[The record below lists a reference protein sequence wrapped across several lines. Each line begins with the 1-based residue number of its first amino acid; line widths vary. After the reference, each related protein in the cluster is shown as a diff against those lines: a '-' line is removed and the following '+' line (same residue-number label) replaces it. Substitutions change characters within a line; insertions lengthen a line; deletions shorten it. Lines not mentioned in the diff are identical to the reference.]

1 MTTVP
6 RQVSEPTSED
16 LLRAADVVADHL
28 LPTPLIASPLL
39 GDRVLLKLETFQP
52 TGSFKVRGGL
62 SAVANMLATAPV
74 GRVVTASAGNH
85 GLGVA
90 YAARALGLPATI
102 VLPENASSAKRSALE
117 RFGEGV
123 DVVVHGQ
130 TYDESEAYAMT
141 LATEGARFVSAYND
155 PHVIAGQATI
165 TLELFDQATDLRAI
179 VVPVGGGGLLA
190 GIALAASQRPGICV
204 YGVETSA
211 SPAVSASVAAGH
223 VVEIDEEPTIAD
235 GLAGNVELGSVTI
248 PLIARLVRQL
258 VRADEALIRDAVRFL
273 ASEHGLVVEPSG
285 AIGVAAVLGGLV
297 EPGDG
302 QTVIVITGRNVS
314 RSLLAEILSG
324 ES

>member
-1 MTTVP
+1 MTTEP
-6 RQVSEPTSED
+6 RQVSEPTKQD
-16 LLRAADVVADHL
+16 LLRAAEVVADHL
-28 LPTPLIASPLL
+28 SPTPLIASPLL

-62 SAVANMLATAPV
+62 AAVANMLDTDPI

-90 YAARALGLPATI
+90 YAARALGVPATI

-117 RFGEGV
+117 RFGGGV

-130 TYDESEAYAMT
+130 TYDESEAYAMS

-165 TLELFDQATDLRAI
+165 TLELFEQAADLRAI

-190 GIALAASQRPGICV
+190 GIALAASQRPGIDV
-204 YGVETSA
+204 YGVEADA
-211 SPAVSASVAAGH
+211 SPAVSVSVAAGH
-223 VVEIDEEPTIAD
+223 VVEIEEEPTIAD

-248 PLIARLVRQL
+248 PLIAAPRSSTRTCRRGKYQ
-258 VRADEALIRDAVRFL
+258 RRCQI
-273 ASEHGLVVEPSG
+273 PSNG
-285 AIGVAAVLGGLV
+285 AR
-297 EPGDG
+297 
-302 QTVIVITGRNVS
+302 TGRGTVGCRSVS
-314 RSLLAEILSG
+314 PPCSAGSSNPARARPSS
-324 ES
+324 